1 MVSPGCIQLI
11 RSDVKMA
18 GVILA
23 TDATLEPC
31 SSSAGPQ
38 RGTTQVGG
46 NWTIL
51 EDRSYW
57 NGTCR
62 SPRVDSFVEAGVV
75 VRTLL
80 LVHPCRVK
88 SFRKAVS
95 AVM

>member
-1 MVSPGCIQLI
+1 MHTTI

-31 SSSAGPQ
+31 RSSAGPQ

-51 EDRSYW
+51 EDRSI
-57 NGTCR
+57 GMGL
-62 SPRVDSFVEAGVV
+62 VDRPEWIAS
-75 VRTLL
+75 
-80 LVHPCRVK
+80 
-88 SFRKAVS
+88 
-95 AVM
+95 

>member
-1 MVSPGCIQLI
+1 MVSPGCIKLI

-38 RGTTQVGG
+38 YGTPEVSG

-51 EDRSYW
+51 EDHSY
-57 NGTCR
+57 GMGL
-62 SPRVDSFVEAGVV
+62 VDRPE
-75 VRTLL
+75 
-80 LVHPCRVK
+80 
-88 SFRKAVS
+88 
-95 AVM
+95 